1 MLALDVLGA
10 VQNRPDFTVIGT
22 TAFAPARDVKQLALD
37 LSAPPAPVFE
47 NFVAGRNAE
56 ALGHLR
62 SLCEAGARERMMYLW
77 GEGGSG
83 RSHLLKATIAACCRG
98 GANAVYIPCGSATTL
113 PEGADR
119 ADCVALDDIDRLN
132 AQEQEAAFHLYNAM
146 RERGGALVAS
156 GNAPP
161 VQMTLREDL
170 VTRLGWGLV
179 FRIHA
184 LSDAE
189 KAETLADRAGALGF
203 PLPREVGDYLLAR
216 VPRNLQSL
224 LAMLEGLDR
233 FSRETKRPVT
243 VALVREFIRA
253 TGAAAPDAA
262 ERGVGVD

>member
-1 MLALDVLGA
+1 MLALYVLGA
-10 VQNRPDFTVIGT
+10 VQNRPDFTVIAA

-47 NFVAGRNAE
+47 NFVAGQNAE
-56 ALGHLR
+56 LLGHLR
-62 SLCEAGARERMMYLW
+62 SLGEASARERMMFLW

-83 RSHLLKATIAACCRG
+83 RTHLLKATIAACRRG
-98 GANAVYIPCGSATTL
+98 GANAIYIACGSAMTL
-113 PEGADR
+113 PDGVDR
-119 ADCVALDDIDRLN
+119 VDCVALDDIDRLD
-132 AQEQEAAFHLYNAM
+132 AEAQEAAFHLYNAM
-146 RERGGALVAS
+146 RERGGVLVAS

-179 FRIHA
+179 FRVHA

-189 KAETLADRAGALGF
+189 KAETLADRAEALGF

-216 VPRNLQSL
+216 VPRDLPSL
-224 LAMLEGLDR
+224 LAMLDGLDR
-233 FSRETKRPVT
+233 YSRETKRPVT

-253 TGAAAPDAA
+253 AGAEGPDAA
-262 ERGVGVD
+262 ARGVGVD

>member
-10 VQNRPDFTVIGT
+10 VQSRPDFTVIGT
-22 TAFAPARDVKQLALD
+22 AAFAPARDVKQLALE

-47 NFVAGRNAE
+47 NFVPGQNAE
-56 ALGHLR
+56 LLGHLR
-62 SLCEAGARERMMYLW
+62 GLGEASARERMMYLW

-83 RSHLLKATIAACCRG
+83 RTHLLKATIAARRRG
-98 GANAVYIPCGSATTL
+98 GVDAVYVACGPSMTL
-113 PEGADR
+113 PGDVDR
-119 ADCVALDDIDRLN
+119 IACVALDDIDRLD
-132 AQEQEAAFHLYNAM
+132 AEAQEAAFHLYNAM

-179 FRIHA
+179 FRVHA
-184 LSDAE
+184 LSDEE
-189 KAETLADRAGALGF
+189 KARTLADRAGALGF

-216 VPRNLQSL
+216 VPRDLPSL
-224 LAMLEGLDR
+224 LAILDR
-233 FSRETKRPVT
+233 VDRYSRETKRPVT

-253 TGAAAPDAA
+253 AGAESPTPPAQGG
-262 ERGVGVD
+262 RG